1 MKKLMIVTAL
11 LLFAGIAFGQ
21 TLNRGSIVA
30 VHNYNIV
37 LQPDITLNQFLDFME
52 KTYKPEFEKAFPGTT
67 IVGLMGDRGVGM
79 YTFAGMIIFDS
90 KDIRDKYFPVADE
103 GVSNWTGEQQKTWQK
118 LNEEIGKMV
127 LDLNTTYTDWKIL

>member
-1 MKKLMIVTAL
+1 
-11 LLFAGIAFGQ
+11 
-21 TLNRGSIVA
+21 
-30 VHNYNIV
+30 
-37 LQPDITLNQFLDFME
+37 
-52 KTYKPEFEKAFPGTT
+52 
-67 IVGLMGDRGVGM
+67 
-79 YTFAGMIIFDS
+79 MIIFDS